1 MVFSS
6 ALFLVYFLPIVLGIY
21 FFLPKHFK
29 NYFLLLASLLFYSWG
44 EPIFCLII
52 LAASI
57 SNFYLVGVMEKKLER
72 QRKMYLFLLIFLN
85 LSLLFYF
92 KYVNFFIENLEYIG
106 ADFKSWKEIVL
117 PIGISFYTFQSITYI
132 VDVYRK
138 ECESQHELHNYLL
151 YIFLFPQLIAGPIV
165 KYNSIVDQLKSRTEN
180 SSQFLQGF
188 LRFSI
193 GLAKKVLIANVL
205 GAFAK
210 MMLYPEF
217 SQTVSSSSVWLG
229 MLCYTFQIYF
239 DFSAYSDM
247 AIGLGKMLGFT
258 FPENFNRP
266 YTSYS
271 ITQFWRK
278 WHITLGDFMKNY
290 LYIPLGGN
298 KVSKLK
304 VYRNLFLVFLL
315 SGLWHG
321 DNWTFVIWGLFHGF
335 WMILDRLF
343 LEKYLGKN
351 KILAVPFTFVLVLIA
366 WVFFQAPN
374 VSMAFQQLST
384 LLAFEFKALPDFS
397 FHFYY
402 FFHLALAATICV
414 LGFFHITRD
423 FSLKFIG
430 GESRF
435 FALFM
440 KLLVACLLFII
451 SLSEILGSSFNPFIY
466 FKF

>member
-21 FFLPKHFK
+21 FFLPKQFK

-92 KYVNFFIENLEYIG
+92 KYVNFFIENLEYLG

-180 SSQFLQGF
+180 SCQFLQGF

-258 FPENFNRP
+258 FPENFDRP

-343 LEKYLGKN
+343 LEKYLEKI
-351 KILAVPFTFVLVLIA
+351 KILAVPFTFGLVLIA

-374 VSMAFQQLST
+374 VTIAFQQLST

-402 FFHLALAATICV
+402 FFHLALTVIICV
-414 LGFFHITRD
+414 LGFFHITRN

-430 GESRF
+430 EESRF
-435 FALFM
+435 FALSL
-440 KLLVACLLFII
+440 KLIVACLLFII